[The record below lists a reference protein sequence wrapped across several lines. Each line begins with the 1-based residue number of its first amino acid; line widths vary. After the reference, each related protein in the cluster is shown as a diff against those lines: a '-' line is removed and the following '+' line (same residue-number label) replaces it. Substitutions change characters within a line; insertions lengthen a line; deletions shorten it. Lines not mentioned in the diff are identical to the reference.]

1 MAARRR
7 HSWADAGMVRA
18 CASCLSMPCSRTR
31 SSMSRQS
38 SWPRLAISSRTLLE
52 DIEQISATADE
63 YLRLGLRQVPIAQ
76 RCEVSAHAAIRH
88 QRCDQASA
96 VPVPRSS
103 KLPGSTRRSFS
114 VRCRSASLMS
124 SAGFGAATRQADD
137 PMYRAIQ
144 HTQFAAEGEIT
155 KQSVR
160 LAPQFRQFC
169 RGDLQQAPDLRG
181 LVEGHQLIEPRKQG
195 IYCLFITGDL

>member
-7 HSWADAGMVRA
+7 HSRADAGMVRA

-52 DIEQISATADE
+52 DIEQIGATADE
-63 YLRLGLRQVPIAQ
+63 YLRLGLRQVPVAQ
-76 RCEVSAHAAIRH
+76 GCEVSPHAPIRH
-88 QRCDQASA
+88 QRCDQALQF
-96 VPVPRSS
+96 
-103 KLPGSTRRSFS
+103 LPQIVEIAGVYPQVSLGQVQVS
-114 VRCRSASLMS
+114 VVDVLSRV
-124 SAGFGAATRQADD
+124 GAATRQADD
-137 PMYRAIQ
+137 PVYRAIQ
-144 HTQFAAEGEIT
+144 HTQFAAEGEIA

-169 RGDLQQAPDLRG
+169 WGDLWQAPDLRG
-181 LVEGHQLIEPRKQG
+181 LIEGHQLVEPRQQG
-195 IYCLFITGDL
+195 IHCLFITGDL